1 MTKITWSFLLVV
13 FMATRWSYSQVDH
26 LEFADKPRLVEC
38 KDQPCFRV
46 LLNAVDAQGQPAA
59 VSLDSSDPQKWVS
72 VWEGTQKHNV
82 FYLRSLSGEIA
93 SRGTYTM
100 ILLDTSGSMIRRLP
114 GTNVTRFEAA
124 KQALRRYLSHFQ
136 PGVDRLAVVPFE
148 SHQVASRIRNA
159 VFSETTTAVHSQ
171 IALLPEPQLKNNTA
185 LLTAIYEALPVLKK
199 YKDAGYE
206 VSLTVLTDGKN
217 DVSGATDD
225 RGLLVASDFHR
236 VWQRADEMRIQIVTI
251 GFGERGA
258 SFDEKALRALAWP
271 SESNYYYAGDQD
283 RLEQIF
289 GAARE
294 KLTNRMQL
302 AFGPVRPDKNQLS
315 GQSLL
320 FRVFLVTKNEQK
332 LESRDEPA
340 WSSPAIGSPSYEG
353 GLDRDELAAFI
364 ARPMD
369 QVAGNPFLS
378 RLIWRSVIT
387 GVFACILAFLWFGL
401 PRFIWPERY
410 AQFPT
415 MPAQARVA
423 RPSVPSMP
431 SAPSALS
438 AERYVPR
445 PPDAIRAAQAAIP
458 PRRETPPAP
467 PRQEKPPERPAGTP
481 PAPQPAAGDQTV
493 FMPWDGDEKD
503 KR

>member
-1 MTKITWSFLLVV
+1 MSKIKWAFLLVLV
-13 FMATRWSYSQVDH
+13 MASPWSYSQVDH

-59 VSLDSSDPQKWVS
+59 VSLETPDPLKGVS
-72 VWEGTQKHNV
+72 VWEGTQKHPV
-82 FYLRSLSGEIA
+82 FYLRSLSGEVV
-93 SRGTYTM
+93 SHGTYTM
-100 ILLDTSGSMIRRLP
+100 ILIDASGSMNRQLP
-114 GTNVTRFEAA
+114 GTSITRFEAA
-124 KQALRRYLSHFQ
+124 RQALRRYLTHFRE
-136 PGVDRLAVVPFE
+136 GVDHLAIVPFE

-159 VFSETTTAVHSQ
+159 VFSETTTAVQSQ
-171 IALLPEPQLKNNTA
+171 IALLPEPESRNNTA
-185 LLTAIYEALPVLKK
+185 LLTAIYEGLAVLKK
-199 YKDAGYE
+199 YKDQGYQ

-217 DVSGATDD
+217 DVSGSTDD
-225 RGLLVASDFHR
+225 PGLFVASDFHA

-271 SESNYYYAGDQD
+271 SESNYYYAGDQT

-294 KLTNRMQL
+294 KLTNRIQL
-302 AFGPVRPDKNQLS
+302 TFGPVRADKNELS

-320 FRVFLVTKNEQK
+320 FRVFLVTKDGKK
-332 LESRDEPA
+332 LESRNEPA

-353 GLDRDELAAFI
+353 TLDRDELAAFI
-364 ARPMD
+364 LRPVD
-369 QVAGNPFLS
+369 QVDTNPFLS

-387 GVFACILAFLWFGL
+387 LIFAGILAFLWFGL
-401 PRFIWPERY
+401 PRLIWPERY

-415 MPAQARVA
+415 
-423 RPSVPSMP
+423 VPP
-431 SAPSALS
+431 PV
-438 AERYVPR
+438 RVPR
-445 PPDAIRAAQAAIP
+445 PPVPPPPIARAGVSADRYVPP
-458 PRRETPPAP
+458 PRREGPAPP
-467 PRQEKPPERPAGTP
+467 PRQERPPQRPAAPSAPEPTP
-481 PAPQPAAGDQTV
+481 DDKTV

>member
-1 MTKITWSFLLVV
+1 MTKITWSFLLVL
-13 FMATRWSYSQVDH
+13 FMVTSRSYSQVDH
-26 LEFADKPRLVEC
+26 LEFADKPRLIEC

-59 VSLDSSDPQKWVS
+59 LALASSEPQKSVS
-72 VWEGTQKHNV
+72 VWEGTQKHPV
-82 FYLRSLSGEIA
+82 FYLRSLSGEVT

-100 ILLDTSGSMIRRLP
+100 ILLDTSGSMNRRLP
-114 GTNVTRFEAA
+114 GTDATRFEAA
-124 KQALRRYLSHFQ
+124 KQALRRYLTHFQ
-136 PGVDRLAVVPFE
+136 EGVDRLAIVPFE
-148 SHQVASRIRNA
+148 SHQVASRIRSA
-159 VFSETTTAVHSQ
+159 AFSETTTSVHSQ
-171 IALLPEPQLKNNTA
+171 IALLPEPELKNNTA

-199 YKDAGYE
+199 YKDEGYQ

-217 DVSGATDD
+217 DVSGPTDD
-225 RGLLVASDFHR
+225 PGLFVASDFHT

-271 SESNYYYAGDQD
+271 SESNYYYAGDQA

-302 AFGPVRPDKNQLS
+302 TFGPVRADKNELS

-320 FRVFLVTKNEQK
+320 FRVFLLTKDERK
-332 LESRDEPA
+332 LESRNEPA

-364 ARPMD
+364 LRPVD
-369 QVAGNPFLS
+369 QVGRNPFLS

-387 GVFACILAFLWFGL
+387 AVFACILAFLWFGL
-401 PRFIWPERY
+401 PRLIWPERY

-415 MPAQARVA
+415 MPAQARIP
-423 RPSVPSMP
+423 RPSVPSAP
-431 SAPSALS
+431 AVPPAVSAD
-438 AERYVPR
+438 RYVPR
-445 PPDAIRAAQAAIP
+445 GAQASPDPKAAAA
-458 PRRETPPAP
+458 PRREAPALPPRHERSPQRPAAP
-467 PRQEKPPERPAGTP
+467 PQAPEPEP
-481 PAPQPAAGDQTV
+481 GDKTV
-493 FMPWDGDEKD
+493 YMPWDGDEKD